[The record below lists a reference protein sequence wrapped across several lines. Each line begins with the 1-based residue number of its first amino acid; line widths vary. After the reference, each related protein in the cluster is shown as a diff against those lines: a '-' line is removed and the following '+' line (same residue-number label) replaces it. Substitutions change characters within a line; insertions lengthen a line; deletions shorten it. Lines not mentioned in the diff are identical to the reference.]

1 MFDRILRIDL
11 TEQTAKKDKI
21 SKKILEKFIGGKGV
35 GMWLLTEEDTS
46 KDPFDPENPLIF
58 VSGPLTGSL
67 IQTSG
72 RSALVTRSPLTN
84 TFLDSHAGGHFGPAL
99 KRSGWDYLLI
109 KGASEKPVYLH
120 ISPDEVSFE
129 KADTLWG
136 ADAFETEKTLWKKHP
151 KSKVACIGPAGEN
164 LVRFASIGTELFRHF
179 GRGGAGA
186 VMGSKKLKAV
196 TVNGDATIKIAKAE
210 EFTDLAIKLTR
221 DLKEHPNAKK
231 RKELGTMMWIRMGQ
245 EIGKFLPTKNFQ
257 KGQFEHYENITAE
270 SMKEKLKWTSKGCY
284 GCGVIMCSKVSRWN
298 GKEMEG
304 PEYETTAYL
313 GSGCMLKEPEEVVE
327 ANWMCD
333 KYGLDTISTGIT
345 ISYAM
350 ESAEK
355 EVLSPKENDVI
366 KFGSS
371 KSVYELIE
379 KIVYRKG
386 IGDIL
391 AEGTRKASEIIGGGS
406 DYWAIHTA
414 GMELSGVNPL
424 GSYSMALALVTSD
437 FASHTRLWTATS
449 EMNQDL
455 VLEELP
461 KLIVNGQDEINA
473 RNSLIVC
480 DFLPYGFDILVPFL
494 NAATGLD
501 YTEEDLLL
509 AGARMQS
516 LSRMY
521 NMKKGRSHEDDTLP
535 ERFFEEESVAGLMKG
550 EKIPKRFFEKQ
561 VQEVFKIRGW
571 DTEGFPTE
579 ETLEKLSLKPI

>member
-164 LVRFASIGTELFRHF
+164 LVRFASIGTDLFRHF

-210 EFTDLAIKLTR
+210 EFTDL
-221 DLKEHPNAKK
+221 D
-231 RKELGTMMWIRMGQ
+231 
-245 EIGKFLPTKNFQ
+245 
-257 KGQFEHYENITAE
+257 
-270 SMKEKLKWTSKGCY
+270 
-284 GCGVIMCSKVSRWN
+284 
-298 GKEMEG
+298 
-304 PEYETTAYL
+304 
-313 GSGCMLKEPEEVVE
+313 
-327 ANWMCD
+327 
-333 KYGLDTISTGIT
+333 
-345 ISYAM
+345 
-350 ESAEK
+350 
-355 EVLSPKENDVI
+355 
-366 KFGSS
+366 
-371 KSVYELIE
+371 
-379 KIVYRKG
+379 
-386 IGDIL
+386 
-391 AEGTRKASEIIGGGS
+391 
-406 DYWAIHTA
+406 
-414 GMELSGVNPL
+414 GM
-424 GSYSMALALVTSD
+424 
-437 FASHTRLWTATS
+437 
-449 EMNQDL
+449 
-455 VLEELP
+455 
-461 KLIVNGQDEINA
+461 
-473 RNSLIVC
+473 
-480 DFLPYGFDILVPFL
+480 
-494 NAATGLD
+494 
-501 YTEEDLLL
+501 
-509 AGARMQS
+509 
-516 LSRMY
+516 
-521 NMKKGRSHEDDTLP
+521 
-535 ERFFEEESVAGLMKG
+535 
-550 EKIPKRFFEKQ
+550 
-561 VQEVFKIRGW
+561 
-571 DTEGFPTE
+571 
-579 ETLEKLSLKPI
+579 